1 LGIRE
6 KKEMIQMADKMC
18 IVVSE
23 GSLDKAVM
31 PLMLAITGASMG
43 MEVHVFYTFFGLKL
57 LKKDIKPKLPGI
69 MRPFTFMITG
79 KMKKMKMPS
88 YHEMLKNAID
98 MGVNVYACSTTVA
111 LMGMK
116 ESDFVE
122 GTKILG
128 AAAFLGHAATA
139 KINLFIG

>member
-1 LGIRE
+1 
-6 KKEMIQMADKMC
+6 MTDKMC

-43 MEVHVFYTFFGLKL
+43 MEVHIFYTFFGLKL
-57 LKKDIKPKLPGI
+57 LKKRMKPKLPGI

-79 KMKKMKMPS
+79 KMKRANMPM
-88 YHEMLKNAID
+88 YGDMLRSAID
-98 MGVNVYACSTTVA
+98 MGVNVYACSTTIA

-122 GTKILG
+122 GTKVLG
-128 AAAFLGHAATA
+128 AAAFLGQAADA
-139 KINLFIG
+139 RVNLFIG